1 MPSTKEQKIKSFDP
15 NGVGQKT
22 ANIFG
27 LPFNCEEADIVIV
40 PVPWEVTVSYHS
52 GTAKGPQAILGASP
66 QIDYYHPD
74 FPGLW
79 KKGIA
84 MDAISTHWQRESTRL
99 RKLATD
105 YIQALE
111 NGANPKEDP
120 NLLGIQQEID
130 LAGKQLNEWVK
141 NQTSAWLDIGKIV
154 GLLGGD
160 HSTPLGFMDALAAK
174 YNSFGILQID
184 AHMDLR
190 KAYEGFT
197 YSHASIMYNA
207 LKFKQLQNL
216 VQVGIR
222 DYCEAEVRIAES
234 DERIQVFTGKNI
246 QDSLMEGGRWESICM
261 EIIEKLPENVYIS
274 FDIDGLNPALC
285 PSTGTP
291 VPGGLQ
297 FEQALYLI
305 EKVAKSGRKIIGFDL
320 VEVAPG
326 PNEWDETIGARLLW
340 QLCGY
345 SSLSV

>member
-27 LPFNCEEADIVIV
+27 LPFSCEEADIVIV

-52 GTAKGPQAILGASP
+52 GTAEGPEAILGASP

-74 FPGLW
+74 FPDLW
-79 KKGIA
+79 KKGVA
-84 MDAISTHWQRESTRL
+84 MDTIPAHWQRESNRL
-99 RKLATD
+99 RKLATG

-111 NGANPKEDP
+111 NGSRPEEDP
-120 NLLGIQQEID
+120 NLLGIQQEIN

-141 NQTSAWLDIGKIV
+141 NQTTEWLNKGKIV

-160 HSTPLGFMDALAAK
+160 HSTPLGFMEALAAK
-174 YNSFGILQID
+174 HSSFGILQID

-190 KAYEGFT
+190 KAYEGFS
-197 YSHASIMYNA
+197 YSHASVMYNA
-207 LKFKQLQNL
+207 LKLKQLEKL

-234 DERIQVFTGKNI
+234 NERIHVFADKNI
-246 QDSLMEGGRWESICM
+246 QDSLMEGGRWELICV
-261 EIIEKLPENVYIS
+261 EIIEKLPEHVYIS

-305 EKVAKSGRKIIGFDL
+305 EKVVKSGRKIIGFDL
-320 VEVAPG
+320 VEVSPG

-345 SSLSV
+345 ASLSV